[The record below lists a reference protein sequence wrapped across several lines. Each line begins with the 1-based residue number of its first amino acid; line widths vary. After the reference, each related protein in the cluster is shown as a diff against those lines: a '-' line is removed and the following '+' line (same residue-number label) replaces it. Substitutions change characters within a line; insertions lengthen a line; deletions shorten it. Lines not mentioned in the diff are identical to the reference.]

1 MAGALLDSLLAD
13 GVANS
18 ATHPAWLGDARR
30 LAAADLA
37 RDGLPGARSE
47 AWKYTNLRALDQR
60 RYVQG
65 DAAASTRVVDAAV
78 FALPG
83 IDGPCLVFVNG
94 VYRADLSRSQPVDGL
109 ILQPLSVALA
119 DDADALRLF
128 LARHFDGAAQAFA
141 RLNTA
146 LMLDGAVLRVAAGT
160 HVAGLVH
167 VVFVGAHAAS
177 DLAWQSRLLVELGE
191 DASLKLVEHHVGEI
205 TEAHF
210 GNVVSQIALGPRARL
225 DLLQLQSAPETATR
239 IRRTDVVLEAD
250 AQLVVRS
257 LEIGALLS
265 RHDLVVQLAGDRASL
280 ISRGVFALRG
290 RQHSDTRIDV
300 RHVARDTTCDVVW
313 RGVAD
318 QRSRGVFHGGITV
331 EVGADGSDASLSNKN
346 LLLSAQAEIDTQPVL
361 EIHADEVKAAHG
373 ATVGQLDPHAMF
385 YLRSRGLSEPA
396 ARAMLTLAFCRVAIE
411 SITNIPL
418 REHIDALLLARLP
431 EASATGV
438 SS

>member
-1 MAGALLDSLLAD
+1 MASALLDRLLAD
-13 GVANS
+13 GVADFD
-18 ATHPAWLGDARR
+18 TQPAWLGDARR
-30 LAAADLA
+30 LAAADLE

-60 RYVQG
+60 GYVQG
-65 DAAASTRVVDAAV
+65 DAAASTRAVDAGI

-83 IDGPCLVFVNG
+83 TDGPRLVFVNG
-94 VYRADLSRSQPVDGL
+94 VYRGDLSRLQPVDGL
-109 ILQPLSVALA
+109 IVQQLPVALA
-119 DDADALRLF
+119 DDADALRFF

-160 HVAGLVH
+160 HVAQLVH
-167 VVFVGAHAAS
+167 VVFIGAHAAS

-191 DASLKLVEHHVGEI
+191 DASLRLVEHHVGET
-205 TEAHF
+205 TEAHL
-210 GNVVSQIALGPRARL
+210 GNVVSQIALRPRARL

-250 AQLVVRS
+250 AHLVMRS

-300 RHVARDTTCDVVW
+300 RHGARDTRCDLVW
-313 RGVAD
+313 RGVAN

-331 EVGADGSDASLSNKN
+331 EAGADGADASLSNKN
-346 LLLSAQAEIDTQPVL
+346 LLLSAQAEIDSQPVL

-373 ATVGQLDPHAMF
+373 ATVGQLDPLAMF
-385 YLRSRGLSEPA
+385 YLRSRGLSESA
-396 ARAMLTLAFCRVAIE
+396 ARAMLTLAFCRVAVE
-411 SITNIPL
+411 SIDHVPL

-431 EASATGV
+431 EAAAAGM